1 MLRLFKYACKMLGI
15 TKLLIGGQVE
25 DRVNGKNYESSIVTM
40 TMAMT
45 MTTKWAYELIVVECL
60 CSINRK
66 SMR

>member
-15 TKLLIGGQVE
+15 TKLLNGGQVE

-40 TMAMT
+40 A